1 MPRSGGRRSGWSSRA
16 RWKHRVRRS
25 LRSFRSHTVDATAGL
40 RESSAGFAIAAREAD
55 YRTTPN
61 GGYLGR
67 SPGRAFR
74 RGPIGNVGCRLV
86 VEEVED
92 YGQALLNELA
102 ERGDNEGIEVVTR
115 CCHGI
120 PQEEI
125 VAYADEIDADLIIV
139 GYQGQSHRN
148 RIGSVHES
156 VALVSQSE
164 RTASDD
170 VAERVVR
177 HAGRPVLTA

>member
-1 MPRSGGRRSGWSSRA
+1 MYDAILVPTDGSDGANRA
-16 RWKHRVRRS
+16 IEHALTLANRH
-25 LRSFRSHTVDATAGL
+25 DATVHSLFVVDHRQYGEPAL
-40 RESSAGFAIAAREAD
+40 SSVE
-55 YRTTPN
+55 
-61 GGYLGR
+61 
-67 SPGRAFR
+67 
-74 RGPIGNVGCRLV
+74 LV

-115 CCHGI
+115 CCHGV

-148 RIGSVHES
+148 RIGSV
-156 VALVSQSE
+156 
-164 RTASDD
+164 
-170 VAERVVR
+170 AERVVR